1 MPRSACSQMA
11 DALFDEI
18 GSLVETTERSHVEV
32 RAGLANHGWRVVAER
47 LDQTKEVSMSTQV
60 SIERAEPHH
69 IDEIAPL
76 FDAYRRFYNRTDDPR
91 ARSFLEERVARQ
103 ESVVFLARLQGG
115 AIGFCQLYPCFASV
129 SLTRMFVLYDL
140 FVAPQARRCGAA
152 AALLRAAVDYA
163 ASQDAGQLMLQTAV
177 TNLPAQSLYER
188 EGWVRDNDFYVY
200 EYHWGDSRPSH
211 AR

>member
-1 MPRSACSQMA
+1 MN
-11 DALFDEI
+11 
-18 GSLVETTERSHVEV
+18 T
-32 RAGLANHGWRVVAER
+32 RVN
-47 LDQTKEVSMSTQV
+47 
-60 SIERAEPHH
+60 IERAELRH

-103 ESVVFLARLQGG
+103 ESVVFLARLQGA

-152 AALLRAAVDYA
+152 GSLLRAAVDFA
-163 ASQDAGQLMLQTAV
+163 AGQGAGQLMLQTGV
-177 TNLPAQSLYER
+177 SNRDAQRLYER

-200 EYHWGDSRPSH
+200 EYHLPTGEQSGAANARAGRPDG
-211 AR
+211 

>member
-1 MPRSACSQMA
+1 MLRIADVSGRMPRTEQ
-11 DALFDEI
+11 I
-18 GSLVETTERSHVEV
+18 SL
-32 RAGLANHGWRVVAER
+32 
-47 LDQTKEVSMSTQV
+47 STQV
-60 SIERAEPHH
+60 SIERAELHH

-91 ARSFLEERVARQ
+91 ARSFLEQRVARH
-103 ESVVFLARLQGG
+103 ESVVFLARLQGT

-163 ASQDAGQLMLQTAV
+163 AGQGAGQLMLQTAV

-188 EGWVRDNDFYVY
+188 EGWVRDDDFYVY
-200 EYHWGDSRPSH
+200 EYHLPPGEPV
-211 AR
+211 